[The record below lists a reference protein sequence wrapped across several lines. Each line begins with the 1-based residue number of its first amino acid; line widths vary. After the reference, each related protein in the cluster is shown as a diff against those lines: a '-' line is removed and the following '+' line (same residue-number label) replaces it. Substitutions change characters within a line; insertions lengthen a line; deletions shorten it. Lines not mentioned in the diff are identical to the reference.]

1 MTTTDSALAT
11 AASTA
16 AKSRAGVYVAAA
28 IGAAADLAAKA
39 WAQEALPGRT
49 ISGGIIDL
57 QLAYNPGVAFS
68 VGNALP
74 SWAVI
79 AFTGLITLAVA
90 VAAWRIAPRAN
101 LLQRAGLA
109 SVLAGA
115 AANLTDRVLNGH
127 VTDYLHTGWWPTFN
141 MADVFIVCG
150 AFAFAIGYLKANGNP
165 EQTAT

>member
-1 MTTTDSALAT
+1 MTTTDPAP
-11 AASTA
+11 AAAPRTA
-16 AKSRAGVYVAAA
+16 AKRRALVYVAAA
-28 IGAAADLAAKA
+28 IGAAADLAAKT

-68 VGNALP
+68 LGNSLP
-74 SWAVI
+74 AWAVI
-79 AFTGLITLAVA
+79 AFTGVITVA
-90 VAAWRIAPRAN
+90 VAIAVWRISPRAN

-115 AANLTDRVLNGH
+115 VANLTDRVLNGH

-141 MADVFIVCG
+141 LADVLIVCG
-150 AFAFAIGYLKANGNP
+150 AIIFAIGYLRANPGD
-165 EQTAT
+165 QTAT